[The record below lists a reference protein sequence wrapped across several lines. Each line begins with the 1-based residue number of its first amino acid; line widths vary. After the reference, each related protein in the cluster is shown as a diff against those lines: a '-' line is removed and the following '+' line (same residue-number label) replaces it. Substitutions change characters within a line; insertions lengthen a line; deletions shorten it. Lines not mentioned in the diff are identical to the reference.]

1 LAVSVAYYG
10 STLTSR
16 KLRGGCPDDK
26 MISRTI
32 HSASRFISI
41 KTILLAFFVLGV
53 TYSFVTPVFEASDE
67 LWHYPMV
74 QWLSRGN
81 PLPVQDAKNVGPW
94 KQEASQPPLYY
105 WLMGW
110 ATFWIDT
117 SDLAQARRE
126 NPHADNGVIT
136 PDGNRNLVIHN
147 PEREAFPW
155 SGTVLA
161 VHLARLLSVLM
172 GAATVWL
179 TYRIALELFPPAG
192 NQGEARGDTE
202 WLALGAAAVNAFTP
216 MFIFISGAV
225 NNDNLT
231 MTLCSLGLLL
241 IVKRVREY
249 EGSGIR
255 DQKAAE
261 REVPFAPDFFYRF
274 GRWLPLGIVL
284 GLGALTKTSALA
296 LIPVTGLAILVVAWR
311 KGSWREFW
319 AGAFATALP
328 VLLIAGWWY
337 LRNIQLYGDVTGI
350 NAFID
355 VLGKRAAPASLVQLW
370 GERWGFMLSY
380 WGLFGGVNVPID
392 YWGYHVLNA
401 LAILAVVGLIVY
413 FVMTTWRWFREDPI
427 HSGRDFRHE
436 LRDYV
441 QGRAALFLVGLFGV
455 IVVALLTQWARVTWS
470 SQGRLVFSAIST
482 WSIFFVLGLAT
493 IATKRLAKPFITLVG
508 TFMFIVSAL
517 APFTTIAPLYT
528 PPAPLSS
535 ASPQIRL
542 DVTFGDQL
550 KLIGADAAS
559 PWAQPGGQSEIVL
572 YWQALKPLDK
582 DFSTFVHLLDVNDI
596 VAAQRD
602 MYPGQGL
609 WPTSQMKPGAV
620 IASRYVLNIPATAY
634 TPDQLTWEAGVYDFV
649 TQQRL
654 PASSGGDNVRFGSIE
669 LKGQPGD
676 VPNPMQVNLE
686 NRIELIGYALDR
698 RASSPSESIFLTLH
712 WRAKSKM
719 PADYTVFTH
728 VLQPPE
734 TIWAQQ
740 DKPLQPLSSSWPI
753 GQVISETYELK
764 IKPDAPPGVYE
775 VEVGVYDPQQNF
787 ERLRV
792 VTDDGRITE
801 NYVLLGKV
809 RVQ

>member
-1 LAVSVAYYG
+1 MSRLLRLAA
-10 STLTSR
+10 
-16 KLRGGCPDDK
+16 
-26 MISRTI
+26 
-32 HSASRFISI
+32 RFLNI
-41 KTILLAFFVLGV
+41 KTILIAFLVLGI
-53 TYSFVTPVFEASDE
+53 TYSVVTPIFEASDE
-67 LWHYPMV
+67 VWHYPLV
-74 QWLSRGN
+74 QWLSTGN
-81 PLPVQDAKNVGPW
+81 PLPVQDAQNVGPW

-105 WLMGW
+105 WLMGA
-110 ATFWIDT
+110 ATAWIDT
-117 SDLAQARRE
+117 SDMAQVRQE
-126 NPHADNGVIT
+126 NPHVDNGVIT
-136 PDGNRNLVIHN
+136 PDGNRNLVVHN

-179 TYRIALELFPPAG
+179 TYRIALELFPD
-192 NQGEARGDTE
+192 RT

-255 DQKAAE
+255 DQGSAA
-261 REVPFAPDFFYRF
+261 RELPFVQDFFYRI

-296 LIPVTGLAILVVAWR
+296 LLPITALAVIAVAWR
-311 KGSWREFW
+311 RGSWREFW
-319 AGAFATALP
+319 AGALATALP
-328 VLLIAGWWY
+328 LLLIAGWWY
-337 LRNIQLYGDVTGI
+337 VRNIQLYGDVTGI

-355 VLGKRAAPASLVQLW
+355 VLGKRAAPASLPQLW

-401 LAILAVVGLIVY
+401 LAILAVVGVIIY
-413 FVMTTWRWFREDPI
+413 FVTTTWRWFREDPI
-427 HSGRDFRHE
+427 HSWRDFRHE
-436 LRDYV
+436 LRDYL

-455 IVVALLTQWARVTWS
+455 IVVLLLTQWARVTWS

-482 WSIFFVLGLAT
+482 WSIYFVLGLAT
-493 IATKRLAKPFITLVG
+493 IVTQRFAKPFITLVG
-508 TFMFIVSAL
+508 VFMFVVSAL
-517 APFTTIAPLYT
+517 APFTTIAPVYAQ
-528 PPAPLSS
+528 PAP
-535 ASPQIRL
+535 ANAPAPQILL
-542 DVTFGDQL
+542 DVTFGDQI
-550 KLIGADAAS
+550 KLIGADVAS
-559 PWAQPGGQSEIVL
+559 SATQPGRQSEMTL
-572 YWQALKPLDK
+572 YWQALKRIDK
-582 DFSTFVHLLDVNDI
+582 DYSTFVHLLDANDI
-596 VAAQRD
+596 VVAQRD

-609 WPTSQMKPGAV
+609 WPTSQMKPGDI

-634 TPDQLTWEAGVYDFV
+634 APDQLHWEVGVYDFA

-654 PASSGGDNVRFGSIE
+654 RVSTGDDNVRFGSVE
-669 LKGQPGD
+669 LVAQAGD
-676 VPNPMQVNLE
+676 VPNPIQVNLD
-686 NRIELIGYALDR
+686 NQIELIGYALDR
-698 RASSPSESIFLTLH
+698 RAASPNESIFLTLY
-712 WRAKSKM
+712 WRAKSQM

-734 TIWAQQ
+734 TIWAQD
-740 DKPLQPLSSSWPI
+740 DKQLQPLSSSWSI
-753 GQVISETYELK
+753 GQVVSDTYELK

-775 VEVGVYDPQQNF
+775 VEVGVYDPAKNF

-792 VTDDGRITE
+792 LTDDGRITE

-809 RVQ
+809 RVK